1 GCDRAVLPK
10 NNLSLV
16 FAFFMSSWFNI
27 MTQTIQAS
35 IIKID
40 ELELRF
46 NLKEIIDNQ
55 FFPEWQENLQKISE
69 WEKES
74 LDRLKS
80 GYLNLLKKPPFLE
93 NSVRM
98 AVLHPLLFI
107 AGFYLFPFDV
117 KPEKSVTISLEDE
130 DGLIIEGRID
140 ALILQDQFWL
150 LAIESKRAGISLEAG
165 IAQLLAYMLG
175 TPNPE
180 KPIFGML
187 TNGSHFLF
195 AKLVKT
201 PTPQYAL
208 SDEFVL
214 RKRENELYQV
224 LSILKRLASY

>member
-1 GCDRAVLPK
+1 
-10 NNLSLV
+10 
-16 FAFFMSSWFNI
+16 

-35 IIKID
+35 IIQID
-40 ELELRF
+40 ELEAQFGLQ
-46 NLKEIIDNQ
+46 EVVDDQ
-55 FFPEWQENLQKISE
+55 FFRECKDNLPEIDE

-74 LDRLKS
+74 LDRLKA
-80 GYLNLLKKPPFLE
+80 GYLNLLKKPPLLE
-93 NSVRM
+93 TAVRM

-107 AGFYLFPFDV
+107 SGFYLSPFHV

-140 ALILQDQFWL
+140 ALVLKEQFWL
-150 LAIESKRAGISLEAG
+150 MVIESKRAGISLEEG

-187 TNGSHFLF
+187 TNGSHFIF
-195 AKLVKT
+195 AKLVKGERL
-201 PTPQYAL
+201 QYSL

-214 RKRENELYQV
+214 RRRENELYRV
-224 LSILKRLASY
+224 LRVLKRLAQLI

>member
-1 GCDRAVLPK
+1 
-10 NNLSLV
+10 
-16 FAFFMSSWFNI
+16 

-35 IIKID
+35 VIQID
-40 ELELRF
+40 ELESRF
-46 NLKEIIDNQ
+46 GLQEVVDDQ
-55 FFPEWQENLQKISE
+55 FFREWQDDLPEVDD

-74 LDRLKS
+74 LDRLKA
-80 GYLNLLKKPPFLE
+80 GYLNLLKKPPLLE
-93 NSVRM
+93 NAVRM
-98 AVLHPLLFI
+98 ALLHPLLFI
-107 AGFYLFPFDV
+107 SGFYLSPFHV

-140 ALILQDQFWL
+140 ALVLKEQFWL
-150 LAIESKRAGISLEAG
+150 MVIESKRAGISLDEG

-195 AKLVKT
+195 AKLVKGE
-201 PTPQYAL
+201 TPQYAL

-214 RKRENELYQV
+214 RRRENELYRV
-224 LSILKRLASY
+224 LSVLKHLAQLI